1 MNPFSER
8 MLRKN
13 RRGVC
18 NIKPI
23 QSKLHPTQGLFDAI
37 PKLAVAMQP
46 SDWGA
51 LTVLLDTQVTVH
63 GMVLLANVCYH

>member
-1 MNPFSER
+1 

-13 RRGVC
+13 RWGVC

-37 PKLAVAMQP
+37 PKLVVAVQP
-46 SDWGA
+46 SDWGRS
-51 LTVLLDTQVTVH
+51 VLLDTQVTVH

>member
-1 MNPFSER
+1 

-23 QSKLHPTQGLFDAI
+23 QSKLHPTQGLIDAI

-46 SDWGA
+46 SDWGRS
-51 LTVLLDTQVTVH
+51 VLSDTQVTVR
-63 GMVLLANVCYH
+63 GMVLLVNVCYH